1 MNDFF
6 SVNTASH
13 MIACESRRSG
23 ANASPG
29 AWVMTTFSDSRRR
42 FDNILFMTITKQRLF
57 LFLLNGKH
65 SACIIHSRS
74 WSRVFAEMPRL
85 HIALWNFNHLRR
97 RDGEAF
103 KCFIVCL
110 NYIIAAW
117 QQREKAVWI
126 YSCARR
132 LEAHVTY
139 PGRRNTSW
147 YWISKT
153 NTKQFPITEMATMS
167 VFTYTTKLD

>member
-1 MNDFF
+1 
-6 SVNTASH
+6 
-13 MIACESRRSG
+13 MISLVWIQPAIWFACESRRSG

-42 FDNILFMTITKQRLF
+42 FDNILFMTIKKQRLF

-103 KCFIVCL
+103 KFFIVCL

-117 QQREKAVWI
+117 QQRGKKQSGFTAAHDVWKLMWHI
-126 YSCARR
+126 PVVETR
-132 LEAHVTY
+132 
-139 PGRRNTSW
+139 PGIESV
-147 YWISKT
+147 
-153 NTKQFPITEMATMS
+153 KQTQNSFQ
-167 VFTYTTKLD
+167 